1 MKKHRV
7 FSLFTVI
14 FVAFLL
20 FQSVTIVPT
29 GYTGV
34 KTSFGQIQEA
44 TIQSGKL
51 NFTIP
56 FVQSI
61 HTVSNKQQDKHIE
74 AQIWGEAS
82 DKTPVYAADVIVT
95 YQVLPEK
102 SAWLYANV
110 SDTKNLVGDELVA
123 SAIKSAMAELG
134 PNEVTNR
141 TKIEPLAQQMTNM
154 LMNGAVAIYGGVG
167 VMEIH
172 QPLPQAVESV
182 AQAVE
187 DLAVN
192 AHISLR
198 ELKNCVDKVLEK
210 KIPGYKQ
217 LMETNPVVA
226 ARATVNGAT
235 ITAYTNGYAVY
246 EADDA
251 HTVLDVNRCG
261 DYRYDFNDGTYEVVP
276 AEVFEDAEW
285 TVRLVMEGERRLE
298 NNRSK
303 ISRDYEEFALS
314 CDGTDWCDAAMVD
327 FMEAENAEMLADE
340 ELRKLYAAMRKL
352 TERQQEVVQLYFY
365 KGLNQYEIADELG
378 IARRSVGDC
387 LEGALKKIR
396 KNF

>member
-1 MKKHRV
+1 MSSAGGETAGLWVYLPSLESGFLHLQAV
-7 FSLFTVI
+7 PAQNVSPVPLPSSVSFSL
-14 FVAFLL
+14 
-20 FQSVTIVPT
+20 P
-29 GYTGV
+29 
-34 KTSFGQIQEA
+34 E
-44 TIQSGKL
+44 SGGK
-51 NFTIP
+51 
-56 FVQSI
+56 
-61 HTVSNKQQDKHIE
+61 DK
-74 AQIWGEAS
+74 
-82 DKTPVYAADVIVT
+82 K
-95 YQVLPEK
+95 
-102 SAWLYANV
+102 
-110 SDTKNLVGDELVA
+110 
-123 SAIKSAMAELG
+123 
-134 PNEVTNR
+134 
-141 TKIEPLAQQMTNM
+141 MTNM
-154 LMNGAVAIYGGVG
+154 MNGAVAIYGGVG
-167 VMEIH
+167 VMEIR

-187 DLAVN
+187 ALAVN

-217 LMETNPVVA
+217 LMEMNPVVA

-246 EADDA
+246 EADDT

-276 AEVFEDAEW
+276 AEVFEEVEW

-298 NNRSK
+298 NNRRK

-340 ELRKLYAAMRKL
+340 ELRKLYAAMSKL

>member
-1 MKKHRV
+1 MSSAGGDTAGLWVYLPSLESGFLHLQAV
-7 FSLFTVI
+7 PAQNVSPVPLPSSVSFSL
-14 FVAFLL
+14 
-20 FQSVTIVPT
+20 P
-29 GYTGV
+29 
-34 KTSFGQIQEA
+34 E
-44 TIQSGKL
+44 SGGK
-51 NFTIP
+51 
-56 FVQSI
+56 
-61 HTVSNKQQDKHIE
+61 DK
-74 AQIWGEAS
+74 
-82 DKTPVYAADVIVT
+82 K
-95 YQVLPEK
+95 
-102 SAWLYANV
+102 
-110 SDTKNLVGDELVA
+110 
-123 SAIKSAMAELG
+123 
-134 PNEVTNR
+134 
-141 TKIEPLAQQMTNM
+141 MTNM
-154 LMNGAVAIYGGVG
+154 MNGAVAIYGGVG
-167 VMEIH
+167 VMEIR

-187 DLAVN
+187 ALAVN

-217 LMETNPVVA
+217 LMEMNPVVA

-246 EADDA
+246 EADDT

-276 AEVFEDAEW
+276 AEVFEEVEW

-340 ELRKLYAAMRKL
+340 ELRKLYAAMSKL

>member
-1 MKKHRV
+1 
-7 FSLFTVI
+7 
-14 FVAFLL
+14 
-20 FQSVTIVPT
+20 
-29 GYTGV
+29 
-34 KTSFGQIQEA
+34 
-44 TIQSGKL
+44 
-51 NFTIP
+51 
-56 FVQSI
+56 
-61 HTVSNKQQDKHIE
+61 
-74 AQIWGEAS
+74 
-82 DKTPVYAADVIVT
+82 
-95 YQVLPEK
+95 
-102 SAWLYANV
+102 
-110 SDTKNLVGDELVA
+110 
-123 SAIKSAMAELG
+123 
-134 PNEVTNR
+134 
-141 TKIEPLAQQMTNM
+141 MTNM
-154 LMNGAVAIYGGVG
+154 MIGAVAINGGVG
-167 VMEIH
+167 VMEIR
-172 QPLPQAVESV
+172 QPLSQAVESV

-187 DLAVN
+187 ALAVN

-217 LMETNPVVA
+217 LMEMNPVVA
-226 ARATVNGAT
+226 ARAPVNGAT
-235 ITAYTNGYAVY
+235 ITAYMNGYAVY

-276 AEVFEDAEW
+276 AEVFEEVEW

-340 ELRKLYAAMRKL
+340 ELRKLYAAMSKL

-365 KGLNQYEIADELG
+365 KGLNLADELG

-387 LEGALKKIR
+387 LEGALKKSERIFKKLPPKR
-396 KNF
+396 QKIVRFMRGVPLTNTSKEDKPHE

>member
-1 MKKHRV
+1 
-7 FSLFTVI
+7 
-14 FVAFLL
+14 
-20 FQSVTIVPT
+20 
-29 GYTGV
+29 
-34 KTSFGQIQEA
+34 
-44 TIQSGKL
+44 
-51 NFTIP
+51 
-56 FVQSI
+56 
-61 HTVSNKQQDKHIE
+61 
-74 AQIWGEAS
+74 
-82 DKTPVYAADVIVT
+82 
-95 YQVLPEK
+95 
-102 SAWLYANV
+102 
-110 SDTKNLVGDELVA
+110 
-123 SAIKSAMAELG
+123 
-134 PNEVTNR
+134 
-141 TKIEPLAQQMTNM
+141 MTNM

-340 ELRKLYAAMRKL
+340 ELRKLYAAMSKL

-365 KGLNQYEIADELG
+365 KGLNQYEIAEELG
-378 IARRSVGDC
+378 IARRSVGNC
-387 LEGALKKIR
+387 LEGALKKI
-396 KNF
+396 KKYF

>member
-1 MKKHRV
+1 
-7 FSLFTVI
+7 
-14 FVAFLL
+14 
-20 FQSVTIVPT
+20 
-29 GYTGV
+29 
-34 KTSFGQIQEA
+34 
-44 TIQSGKL
+44 
-51 NFTIP
+51 
-56 FVQSI
+56 
-61 HTVSNKQQDKHIE
+61 
-74 AQIWGEAS
+74 
-82 DKTPVYAADVIVT
+82 
-95 YQVLPEK
+95 
-102 SAWLYANV
+102 
-110 SDTKNLVGDELVA
+110 
-123 SAIKSAMAELG
+123 
-134 PNEVTNR
+134 
-141 TKIEPLAQQMTNM
+141 MTNM
-154 LMNGAVAIYGGVG
+154 MNGAVAIYGGVG
-167 VMEIH
+167 VMEIR

-182 AQAVE
+182 TQVVE

-198 ELKNCVDKVLEK
+198 ELKNCVDKVPEK

-261 DYRYDFNDGTYEVVP
+261 DYRYDF
-276 AEVFEDAEW
+276 
-285 TVRLVMEGERRLE
+285 RLE

-340 ELRKLYAAMRKL
+340 ELRKLYAAMSKL

-365 KGLNQYEIADELG
+365 KGLNQYEIAEELG
-378 IARRSVGDC
+378 IARRSVGNC

>member
-1 MKKHRV
+1 
-7 FSLFTVI
+7 
-14 FVAFLL
+14 
-20 FQSVTIVPT
+20 
-29 GYTGV
+29 
-34 KTSFGQIQEA
+34 
-44 TIQSGKL
+44 
-51 NFTIP
+51 
-56 FVQSI
+56 
-61 HTVSNKQQDKHIE
+61 
-74 AQIWGEAS
+74 
-82 DKTPVYAADVIVT
+82 
-95 YQVLPEK
+95 
-102 SAWLYANV
+102 
-110 SDTKNLVGDELVA
+110 
-123 SAIKSAMAELG
+123 
-134 PNEVTNR
+134 
-141 TKIEPLAQQMTNM
+141 MTNM
-154 LMNGAVAIYGGVG
+154 MIGAVAINGGVG
-167 VMEIH
+167 VMEIR

-187 DLAVN
+187 ALAVN

-210 KIPGYKQ
+210 NIPGYKQ
-217 LMETNPVVA
+217 LMEMNPVVA

-246 EADDA
+246 EADDT

-276 AEVFEDAEW
+276 AEVFEEVEW

>member
-1 MKKHRV
+1 MISLQLSCSQFKGRAQKDRPKNTKKYRKPDSREGEGYHNGVLPAGRYHLLEV
-7 FSLFTVI
+7 KQPVYGCTSHLWNRAFCILQAVPAQNVSPAPLPSSVSFSL
-14 FVAFLL
+14 
-20 FQSVTIVPT
+20 P
-29 GYTGV
+29 
-34 KTSFGQIQEA
+34 E
-44 TIQSGKL
+44 SGGK
-51 NFTIP
+51 
-56 FVQSI
+56 
-61 HTVSNKQQDKHIE
+61 DK
-74 AQIWGEAS
+74 
-82 DKTPVYAADVIVT
+82 K
-95 YQVLPEK
+95 
-102 SAWLYANV
+102 
-110 SDTKNLVGDELVA
+110 
-123 SAIKSAMAELG
+123 
-134 PNEVTNR
+134 
-141 TKIEPLAQQMTNM
+141 MTNM

-182 AQAVE
+182 AQAVD

-340 ELRKLYAAMRKL
+340 ELRKLYAAMSKL

-365 KGLNQYEIADELG
+365 KGLNQYEIAEELG
-378 IARRSVGDC
+378 IARRSVGNC

-396 KNF
+396 KYF